1 MNASRFRPLLKPAA
15 WSGPALFVFAAVLPC
30 ASGVAHAQ
38 GTKLWSE
45 SNFEQ
50 LERGTPKGVAIN
62 SDGRLT
68 PGPESQ
74 SIASTPST
82 YVWSV
87 TTDHDGNAILAT
99 GTPATVLRVGA
110 DGKSTTIFAS
120 HDMSVQTVRV
130 APDGSIYAAT
140 LPSGKVYKIDPHGEK
155 QTEENATV
163 VFDPATT
170 KEKPK
175 YVWDLEFD
183 TKGQLYIATGA
194 PAAIYRVTSGG
205 KPTLFFKSDEEHIR
219 ALAFDKAGNVIAGS
233 DGTGLIYRIDPAGKA
248 YVLYDA
254 PKKEITSVVVAPDGS
269 IYAAGVGEKGR
280 NTLPPLPVTGQ
291 ATVTATITIV
301 TPGSVQAFT
310 GNTLIPEGSEIYV
323 IPKGTE
329 PPRKIWA
336 GKDDIVYALAWTP
349 EGVLAATG
357 NRGRVYR
364 IHDDGTYADVAHL
377 EASQVTGFADSAKGF
392 FVSTANSG
400 KVYLLSHGEAQE
412 GTYTSEVFDAGLFA
426 QWGRAEVDTG
436 TGQPGTFQMFARA
449 GNIENPER
457 AWSDWKQF
465 TPNNG
470 ALGIGPSRFM
480 QWKVVEHPGSVV
492 TSVGVDYLP
501 VNVPPVVD
509 EVVVTPGARAITN
522 TPPAGQPQQITIN
535 FPSQQSSGVTFVQPE
550 AGKEP
555 LPAVKERT
563 AVTVRWAA
571 HDENGDDLMF
581 SLYYRG
587 DGEHNWQ
594 LLKKRIHERFYTFDA
609 TQLPDGRY
617 QVRVVASDAPSHNP
631 GEELRGGKASDD
643 FLIDTTPPTVSDL
656 EARLESGKIHVLLT
670 ATDATSPVSHAEYSI
685 DAGPWQFVEPVGK
698 IADSLTEKFDFLAP
712 IPPPKPD
719 AEPPVDRSEH
729 VVTVR
734 VFDREENAVTVKK
747 LVAGSR

>member
-1 MNASRFRPLLKPAA
+1 MKSGRFRHLSLPAG
-15 WSGPALFVFAAVLPC
+15 WCGPALFAIAAMFPS
-30 ASGVAHAQ
+30 ASSVAHAQ
-38 GTKLWSE
+38 GTRLWSE

-82 YVWSV
+82 YVWAV
-87 TTDHDGNAILAT
+87 TTDHDGNAIVAT
-99 GTPATVLRVGA
+99 GTPATVLRVDA
-110 DGKSTTIFAS
+110 SGKSTTLFAS

-130 APDGSIYAAT
+130 GPDGSIYAAT

-163 VFDPATT
+163 VFDPGTT

-175 YVWDLEFD
+175 YVWALAFD

-194 PAAIYRVTSGG
+194 PAAIYRGANGG
-205 KPTLFFKSDEEHIR
+205 KPELFFKSDEEHIR
-219 ALAFDKAGNVIAGS
+219 SLAFDKAGNLIAGS
-233 DGTGLIYRIDPAGKA
+233 DGTGLIYRIDAAGKA

-291 ATVTATITIV
+291 ATITATITIV

-310 GNTLIPEGSEIYV
+310 GNTLIPEGSEIFE

-364 IHDDGTYADVAHL
+364 IHEDGTYADVAHL

-392 FVSTANSG
+392 YVSTANSG
-400 KVYLLSHGEAQE
+400 KLYLLSRGEAAE
-412 GTYTSEVFDAGLFA
+412 GTYTSEVFDAGMFA

-436 TGQPGTFQMFARA
+436 TGQPGTFQMYARA
-449 GNIENPER
+449 GNIDNPER
-457 AWSDWKQF
+457 AWGDWKEF

-470 ALGIGPSRFM
+470 AIGIGPSRFM
-480 QWKVVEHPGSVV
+480 QWKVVEHPNSVV
-492 TSVGVDYLP
+492 TSVAVDYLP
-501 VNVPPVVD
+501 VNMPPVVD
-509 EVVVTPGARAITN
+509 EIVVTPGARAITN
-522 TPPAGQPQQITIN
+522 PQQAGQPQQITIN
-535 FPSQQSSGVTFVQPE
+535 FPSQQNSGVTFVQPE
-550 AGKEP
+550 AGREP

-571 HDENGDDLMF
+571 HDDNGDDLMF
-581 SLYYRG
+581 SLLYRG

-594 LLKKRIHERFYTFDA
+594 LLKNRIHERFYTFDS
-609 TQLPDGRY
+609 TQLPDGHYRLK
-617 QVRVVASDAPSHNP
+617 VVASDAPSHNP
-631 GEELRGGKASDD
+631 GEAQTGDKVSDD
-643 FLIDTTPPTVSDL
+643 FLIDTTPPVVTGL
-656 EARLESGKIHVLLT
+656 EARMENGKVHVSLT
-670 ATDATSPVSHAEYSI
+670 ATDATSPVSHAEYSM
-685 DAGPWQFVEPVGK
+685 DAGHWQYVEPVGK

-712 IPPPKPD
+712 IPPPKPGT
-719 AEPPVDRSEH
+719 EPPVDRSEH
-729 VVTVR
+729 VITVR
-734 VFDREENAVTVKK
+734 IFDREENAVTVKK
-747 LVAGSR
+747 LVR

>member
-1 MNASRFRPLLKPAA
+1 MKSGRFCRLPLPASLCGLALLY
-15 WSGPALFVFAAVLPC
+15 AVLAG
-30 ASGVAHAQ
+30 ASDVAHAQ
-38 GTKLWSE
+38 GTRLWSE

-82 YVWSV
+82 YVWAV
-87 TTDHDGNAILAT
+87 TADHDGNAILAT
-99 GTPATVLRVGA
+99 GTPATVLRMDA
-110 DGKSTTIFAS
+110 SGKSTTLFAS
-120 HDMSVQTVRV
+120 HDMSVQTVRIG
-130 APDGSIYAAT
+130 PDGSIYAAT

-163 VFDPATT
+163 IFDPAAV

-175 YVWDLEFD
+175 YVWDLAFD
-183 TKGQLYIATGA
+183 GKGQLYIATGA
-194 PAAIYRVTSGG
+194 PAAVYRVSNGG
-205 KPTLFFKSDEEHIR
+205 KPELFFRSDEEHIR
-219 ALAFDKAGNVIAGS
+219 SLAFDKAGNLIAGS
-233 DGTGLIYRIDPAGKA
+233 DGTGLIYRIDAAGKA

-269 IYAAGVGEKGR
+269 IFAAAVGEKGR

-310 GNTLIPEGSEIYV
+310 GNTLIPEGSEIYE

-336 GKDDIVYALAWTP
+336 GKDEIVYALAWTP

-364 IHDDGTYADVAHL
+364 IHEDGTYADVAHL
-377 EASQVTGFADSAKGF
+377 EASQATGFAESPKGF
-392 FVSTANSG
+392 YVSTANSG
-400 KVYLLSHGEAQE
+400 KLYLLSHGEAAE
-412 GTYTSEVFDAGLFA
+412 GTYTSEVFDAGMFA

-436 TGQPGTFQMFARA
+436 TGQPGTFQMYARA

-465 TPNNG
+465 SPNSG
-470 ALGIGPSRFM
+470 AIGIEPSRFM
-480 QWKVVEHPGSVV
+480 QWKVVEHPGSAV
-492 TSVGVDYLP
+492 TSVAVNYLP
-501 VNVPPVVD
+501 VNMPPVVD
-509 EVVVTPGARAITN
+509 EIVVTPGARAITN
-522 TPPAGQPQQITIN
+522 QQPAGQPQQITIN
-535 FPSQQSSGVTFVQPE
+535 FPSQQNSGVTFVQPE

-555 LPAVKERT
+555 LPAMKERT
-563 AVTVRWAA
+563 SVTVRWAA
-571 HDENGDDLMF
+571 HDDNGDDLMF
-581 SLYYRG
+581 ALYYRG

-594 LLKKRIHERFYTFDA
+594 LLKNRIHERFYSFDS
-609 TQLPDGRY
+609 TQLPDGHYRLK
-617 QVRVVASDAPSHNP
+617 VVASDAPSHNP
-631 GEELRGGKASDD
+631 GESLQGGKVSDD
-643 FLIDTTPPTVSDL
+643 FLIDTTPPTVSGL
-656 EARLESGKIHVLLT
+656 EARMENGKVHASLT

-685 DAGPWQFVEPVGK
+685 DAGQWQYVEPVGK

-712 IPPPKPD
+712 IPPPKPGV
-719 AEPPVDRSEH
+719 EPPVDRSEH
-729 VVTVR
+729 VITVR
-734 VFDREENAVTVKK
+734 VFDREDNAVTVKK